1 MKVSRWVI
9 GSGERMFNCKCAYVN
24 TGNLAVKD
32 KQIKTKMHEK
42 PEVNPPAPDALEQVR
57 CAAERQAHAGGA
69 GDISQGFDGGAARSR
84 LRPIAVLTRRA

>member
-32 KQIKTKMHEK
+32 KQIKNKMHEK
-42 PEVNPPAPDALEQVR
+42 PEVNPPVPDALEQAR

-69 GDISQGFDGGAARSR
+69 GDISQVLMAGLPAADYAR
-84 LRPIAVLTRRA
+84 LRF